1 MPANACIRSKKIR
14 PGNKRARRKFPGQ
27 PSAKPKGVTYLPSQA
42 QQRSARG
49 SLPVGPCVAVYG
61 GEHALSIYTQLYI
74 DVASR
79 RVLSSFA
86 TIRNLLLK
94 LSFFTNE
101 VFIPSHL
108 CNFKSS
114 DAGGRLSRYLFQ
126 FDKIRSISARCFE
139 LICIIHSPVHIQKKC
154 TPSYGQL
161 ALPM

>member
-1 MPANACIRSKKIR
+1 MSANTSTRSKKIR
-14 PGNKRARRKFPGQ
+14 PGNKRARRKFPSQTSTKPMG
-27 PSAKPKGVTYLPSQA
+27 AKLPNQT
-42 QQRSARG
+42 QQRSANA
-49 SLPVGPCVAVYG
+49 PCVAVYG
-61 GEHALSIYTQLYI
+61 GDHTLSIYTQLYI

-154 TPSYGQL
+154 PPSYRQL
-161 ALPM
+161 DVAHVK